1 MNYPNSFIEDKL
13 RSRGK
18 IPAGIDEAGRGPL
31 AGPVVA
37 AAVILPKNFELV
49 GINDSKKLNNTKR
62 LILYNKLIE
71 ELDCYAIGI
80 IEPQEI
86 DKINILRASL
96 KAMKIAVNNL
106 EKSPDYLL
114 VDGNHRIPMPIPQ
127 EPIIKGDGKC
137 TSIAAASII
146 AKVTR
151 DRIME
156 NYHNEYPQYNFTKHK
171 GYPTKEHIEALKK
184 FGACPIHRRSY
195 RRVLNIT

>member
-18 IPAGIDEAGRGPL
+18 VPAGIDEAGRGPL

-37 AAVILPKNFELV
+37 AAVIIPKNFELD
-49 GINDSKKLNNTKR
+49 GINDSKKLNSTKR

-71 ELDCYAIGI
+71 ESDCYAIGI

-86 DKINILRASL
+86 DEINILRASL

-114 VDGNHRIPMPIPQ
+114 VDGNHRVPMPIPQ
-127 EPIIKGDGKC
+127 EPIIKGDCKC

-195 RRVLNIT
+195 SRVLNIT

>member
-37 AAVILPKNFELV
+37 AAVILPKNFELD

-127 EPIIKGDGKC
+127 ELIIKGDGKC

-195 RRVLNIT
+195 SRVLNIT